1 MFTFSTVSIIV
12 IIAITFWAC
21 WRIPKPERWGFYSV
35 LQLSILVALLTEVA
49 GALATNTTGKNAI
62 SYNVCTLVEFLL
74 LLWMVER
81 YRPHWRTQVMVAA
94 LIGSLGFVCGLFFND
109 PFAFLMTE
117 VILGYAIVICVVSL
131 AVLWS
136 IANTSDRALQR
147 VPEFW
152 IFMGLLIFFGGMI
165 PVIGLIRF
173 IFYDDPRLAAQLYH
187 IMFVLIILRYG
198 IDIYACSLAERTE
211 RADRDG

>member
-21 WRIPKPERWGFYSV
+21 WRIPKPERWGFCSV
-35 LQLSILVALLTEVA
+35 V
-49 GALATNTTGKNAI
+49 
-62 SYNVCTLVEFLL
+62 
-74 LLWMVER
+74 
-81 YRPHWRTQVMVAA
+81 
-94 LIGSLGFVCGLFFND
+94 GLRVRAFFND

-117 VILGYAIVICVVSL
+117 VILGYAIVLCVVSL

-152 IFMGLLIFFGGMI
+152 IFMGLLLFFCGMI

-173 IFYDDPRLAAQLYH
+173 IFYDDPHLAAQLYH

-198 IDIYACSLAERTE
+198 IDIYACLLAARTT